1 MDRTLFLKRMAGVG
15 CCAAMVSTLLS
26 TANADPSSPSVNR
39 SFMPG
44 TAPDDKL
51 DELANTKMERDFI
64 LNWVNDL
71 MDTMDKVL
79 DEETYIRL
87 IEGCGRGCYNRHQ
100 FKKDISIAAQ
110 GDLEKLLTAYKKNF
124 EVWKEGD
131 TVHIRYGEKSPGC
144 YCPVLKNHSYNTKG
158 LHCNCT
164 KATHQAIF
172 ENALAGHLRLI
183 FSNQS
188 GVAVRPVIFWFMFK
202 ISRDT
207 QQCVSTLHAS

>member
-1 MDRTLFLKRMAGVG
+1 MDRSLFLKRMAGVG
-15 CCAAMVSTLLS
+15 CCAAMVSTLIS
-26 TANADPSSPSVNR
+26 TAYAGTSSPSTTR
-39 SFMPG
+39 SFIPG
-44 TAPDDKL
+44 AAPDDKS

-79 DEETYIRL
+79 DEETYIKL

-110 GDLEKLLTAYKKNF
+110 GDLDKLLIAYKKNF
-124 EVWKEGD
+124 EVWKEND

-144 YCPVLKNHSYNTKG
+144 YCPVLKNQAYNTKG

-172 ENALAGHLRLI
+172 ENALG
-183 FSNQS
+183 
-188 GVAVRPVIFWFMFK
+188 RPFK
-202 ISRDT
+202 VDILESIRRGGQT
-207 QQCVSTLHAS
+207 CHFLVHI

>member
-1 MDRTLFLKRMAGVG
+1 MDRSLFLKRMAGVG
-15 CCAAMVSTLLS
+15 CCAAMVSTLIS
-26 TANADPSSPSVNR
+26 TANAGTSSPSTTR
-39 SFMPG
+39 SFIPG
-44 TAPDDKL
+44 AAPDDKP
-51 DELANTKMERDFI
+51 DELANAKMERDFI

-79 DEETYIRL
+79 DEETYIKL

-110 GDLEKLLTAYKKNF
+110 GDLDKLLIAYKRNF
-124 EVWKEGD
+124 EVWKEND

-144 YCPVLKNHSYNTKG
+144 YCPVLKNHAYNTKG

-172 ENALAGHLRLI
+172 ENALG
-183 FSNQS
+183 
-188 GVAVRPVIFWFMFK
+188 RPFK
-202 ISRDT
+202 VDILESIRRGGQT
-207 QQCVSTLHAS
+207 CHFLVHV

>member
-1 MDRTLFLKRMAGVG
+1 MDRSMFLKRMTGVG
-15 CCAAMVSTLLS
+15 CCAAMVSSLIS
-26 TANADPSSPSVNR
+26 TANASAFSPSASL

-44 TAPDDKL
+44 IVPDDKS
-51 DELANTKMERDFI
+51 DELANAKMERDFI

-71 MDTMDKVL
+71 MDTMDNVL
-79 DEETYIRL
+79 GEETYIKL

-100 FKKDISIAAQ
+100 FKKDISDAAQ
-110 GDLEKLLTAYKKNF
+110 GDLDKLLIAYKKNF

-144 YCPVLKNHSYNTKG
+144 YCPVLRNHTYNTKG

-172 ENALAGHLRLI
+172 ENALG
-183 FSNQS
+183 
-188 GVAVRPVIFWFMFK
+188 RPFK
-202 ISRDT
+202 VDILESIRRGGQT
-207 QQCVSTLHAS
+207 CHFLVHV

>member
-1 MDRTLFLKRMAGVG
+1 MDRSLFLKRMAGVG

-26 TANADPSSPSVNR
+26 TAKAVPSAPSANM

-44 TAPDDKL
+44 TEP

-79 DEETYIRL
+79 DEETYIKL

-100 FKKDISIAAQ
+100 LKKDISIAAQ
-110 GDLEKLLTAYKKNF
+110 GDLDKLLTAYKKNF
-124 EVWKEGD
+124 EVWKEDD

-144 YCPVLKNHSYNTKG
+144 YCPVLKNQAYNTKG
-158 LHCNCT
+158 MHCNCT

-172 ENALAGHLRLI
+172 ENALGRPFKVDILE
-183 FSNQS
+183 S
-188 GVAVRPVIFWFMFK
+188 VRRGGQTCHFLVH
-202 ISRDT
+202 
-207 QQCVSTLHAS
+207 V

>member
-1 MDRTLFLKRMAGVG
+1 MDRSLFLKRMAGVG

-26 TANADPSSPSVNR
+26 IANANPSSPSVNM
-39 SFMPG
+39 SFIPG
-44 TAPDDKL
+44 TAPDDKP
-51 DELANTKMERDFI
+51 DELANTKMERDFV
-64 LNWVNDL
+64 LNWVSDL

-79 DEETYIRL
+79 DEETYIKL
-87 IEGCGRGCYNRHQ
+87 IEGCGRGCYSRHQ

-124 EVWKEGD
+124 EVWKEDD

-144 YCPVLKNHSYNTKG
+144 YCPILKNHAYNTKG

-172 ENALAGHLRLI
+172 ENALG
-183 FSNQS
+183 
-188 GVAVRPVIFWFMFK
+188 RPFK
-202 ISRDT
+202 VDILESIRRGGKT
-207 QQCVSTLHAS
+207 CHFLVHV

>member
-1 MDRTLFLKRMAGVG
+1 MAGVG
-15 CCAAMVSTLLS
+15 CCAAMVSTLIS
-26 TANADPSSPSVNR
+26 TANAGTSIPSNNF

-44 TAPDDKL
+44 IVSDEKP
-51 DELANTKMERDFI
+51 DELANTKFERDFV

-71 MDTMDKVL
+71 LDTMDKVL
-79 DEETYIRL
+79 DEETYIKL

-144 YCPVLKNHSYNTKG
+144 YCPVLKNHAYNTKG

-172 ENALAGHLRLI
+172 EKALG
-183 FSNQS
+183 
-188 GVAVRPVIFWFMFK
+188 RPFK
-202 ISRDT
+202 VDILESIRRGGQT
-207 QQCVSTLHAS
+207 CHFLVQV

>member
-1 MDRTLFLKRMAGVG
+1 MAGVG

-26 TANADPSSPSVNR
+26 TTSANPSAPSANM
-39 SFMPG
+39 SFIPG
-44 TAPDDKL
+44 TEPDDKT
-51 DELANTKMERDFI
+51 DELANAKIERDFI

-79 DEETYIRL
+79 DEETYIKL

-100 FKKDISIAAQ
+100 FKKDISNAAE
-110 GDLEKLLTAYKKNF
+110 DNLDKLLIAYKKNF

-131 TVHIRYGEKSPGC
+131 IVHIRYGEKSPGC
-144 YCPVLKNHSYNTKG
+144 YCPVLKNHAYNTKG

-172 ENALAGHLRLI
+172 ENALG
-183 FSNQS
+183 
-188 GVAVRPVIFWFMFK
+188 RPFK
-202 ISRDT
+202 VDILESIRRGGQT
-207 QQCVSTLHAS
+207 CHFLVQV

>member
-1 MDRTLFLKRMAGVG
+1 MDRSLFLKRITGAV
-15 CCAAMVSTLLS
+15 CCAAMVNTLI
-26 TANADPSSPSVNR
+26 
-39 SFMPG
+39 G
-44 TAPDDKL
+44 TAVAETSNTTKHTMLIPGVVPDDKP
-51 DELANTKMERDFI
+51 DELTQVKWERDFI

-79 DEETYIRL
+79 DENTFIKL

-100 FKKDISIAAQ
+100 FKKDISIAGQ
-110 GDLEKLLTAYKKNF
+110 GNLDNLLTAYKKNF

-144 YCPVLKNHSYNTKG
+144 YCPVLKNHAYHSKG

-172 ENALAGHLRLI
+172 ENALGRPFKVDILE
-183 FSNQS
+183 S
-188 GVAVRPVIFWFMFK
+188 VRRGGQTCHFLVH
-202 ISRDT
+202 
-207 QQCVSTLHAS
+207 V

>member
-1 MDRTLFLKRMAGVG
+1 MDRSLFLKRIAGVG

-26 TANADPSSPSVNR
+26 AANADPSSLSVNR
-39 SFMPG
+39 SLMPR
-44 TAPDDKL
+44 TEP
-51 DELANTKMERDFI
+51 DELENTKMERDFI

-79 DEETYIRL
+79 DEETYVKL

-100 FKKDISIAAQ
+100 FKKDISIAAE

-144 YCPVLKNHSYNTKG
+144 YCPVLKNHTYNTKG

-172 ENALAGHLRLI
+172 ENALGRPFKVDILE
-183 FSNQS
+183 S
-188 GVAVRPVIFWFMFK
+188 VRRGGQTCHFLVH
-202 ISRDT
+202 
-207 QQCVSTLHAS
+207 V

>member
-1 MDRTLFLKRMAGVG
+1 MDRSLFLKRMAGAG
-15 CCAAMVSTLLS
+15 CCAAMISALISTSNAS
-26 TANADPSSPSVNR
+26 TSTTPASKSFSS
-39 SFMPG
+39 G
-44 TAPDDKL
+44 IAPDDKP
-51 DELANTKMERDFI
+51 DELTNIKMERDFI

-79 DEETYIRL
+79 DEETYIKL

-100 FKKDISIAAQ
+100 FKKDISIAGQ
-110 GDLEKLLTAYKKNF
+110 GDLDKLLVAYKKNF

-144 YCPVLKNHSYNTKG
+144 YCPVLKNHAYNTKG

-172 ENALAGHLRLI
+172 ENALGRPFKVDILESIRRGGDTCHFLVHL
-183 FSNQS
+183 
-188 GVAVRPVIFWFMFK
+188 
-202 ISRDT
+202 
-207 QQCVSTLHAS
+207 

>member
-1 MDRTLFLKRMAGVG
+1 MDRSLFLKRIAGVG
-15 CCAAMVSTLLS
+15 CCAAMVSTLIHS
-26 TANADPSSPSVNR
+26 ANAGTSPALTDIA
-39 SFMPG
+39 FMPG
-44 TAPDDKL
+44 SVLDDKP
-51 DELANTKMERDFI
+51 DELTNTKMERDFI

-71 MDTMDKVL
+71 LDTMDNVL
-79 DEETYIRL
+79 DDETYIKL

-144 YCPVLKNHSYNTKG
+144 YCPVLKNHAYNTKG

-172 ENALAGHLRLI
+172 ENALG
-183 FSNQS
+183 
-188 GVAVRPVIFWFMFK
+188 RPFK
-202 ISRDT
+202 VDILESIRRGGQT
-207 QQCVSTLHAS
+207 CHFLVHV

>member
-1 MDRTLFLKRMAGVG
+1 MDRSLFLKRMAGVG
-15 CCAAMVSTLLS
+15 CCAAMVSTLMS
-26 TANADPSSPSVNR
+26 TANAESSSPSANK
-39 SFMPG
+39 SFIPG
-44 TAPDDKL
+44 AAPDDKP

-79 DEETYIRL
+79 DEETYIKL

-110 GDLEKLLTAYKKNF
+110 GDLEKLLIAYKKNF

-144 YCPVLKNHSYNTKG
+144 YCPVLKNQTYNTKG
-158 LHCNCT
+158 MHCNCT

-172 ENALAGHLRLI
+172 ENALGRPFKVDILESIRRGGQTCHFLVHL
-183 FSNQS
+183 
-188 GVAVRPVIFWFMFK
+188 
-202 ISRDT
+202 
-207 QQCVSTLHAS
+207 

>member
-1 MDRTLFLKRMAGVG
+1 MDRSLFLKRMAGVG
-15 CCAAMVSTLLS
+15 CCAAMVSTLIS
-26 TANADPSSPSVNR
+26 TANAESSSPSANK
-39 SFMPG
+39 SFIPG
-44 TAPDDKL
+44 AAPDDKP

-79 DEETYIRL
+79 DEETYIKL

-110 GDLEKLLTAYKKNF
+110 GDLEKLLIAYKKNF
-124 EVWKEGD
+124 EVWKEDD

-144 YCPVLKNHSYNTKG
+144 YCPVLKNQAYNTKG

-172 ENALAGHLRLI
+172 ENALG
-183 FSNQS
+183 
-188 GVAVRPVIFWFMFK
+188 RPFK
-202 ISRDT
+202 VDILESIRRGGQT
-207 QQCVSTLHAS
+207 CHFLVHV

>member
-1 MDRTLFLKRMAGVG
+1 MDRSLFLKRMAGVG

-26 TANADPSSPSVNR
+26 TANAAPSSPSMNL

-44 TAPDDKL
+44 TEPDDKP
-51 DELANTKMERDFI
+51 DELANTKFERDFI

-79 DEETYIRL
+79 DEETYIKL

-124 EVWKEGD
+124 EVWKEDD

-144 YCPVLKNHSYNTKG
+144 YCPVLKNHAYITKG

-172 ENALAGHLRLI
+172 ENALGRPFKVDILE
-183 FSNQS
+183 S
-188 GVAVRPVIFWFMFK
+188 VRRGGQTCHFLVH
-202 ISRDT
+202 
-207 QQCVSTLHAS
+207 V

>member
-1 MDRTLFLKRMAGVG
+1 MDRSLFLKRMAGAG

-26 TANADPSSPSVNR
+26 NANAATSSPSTNI
-39 SFMPG
+39 SFIPG
-44 TAPDDKL
+44 AAPDDKP
-51 DELANTKMERDFI
+51 DELANIKMERDFI

-79 DEETYIRL
+79 DEETYIKL

-100 FKKDISIAAQ
+100 FKKDISAAAEC
-110 GDLEKLLTAYKKNF
+110 DLDKLLIAYKKNF

-144 YCPVLKNHSYNTKG
+144 YCPVLKNRDYKTKG

-172 ENALAGHLRLI
+172 ENALG
-183 FSNQS
+183 
-188 GVAVRPVIFWFMFK
+188 RPFRVDILESIRRGGETCHFL
-202 ISRDT
+202 
-207 QQCVSTLHAS
+207 VHV